1 MDNKERNEKIL
12 ALTCE
17 LLGKMNFA
25 VENAFVE
32 DVEGEEPQ
40 VLVGVEVANP
50 GSLIGFKGRNLAAV
64 QLILSLMVKKL
75 LGEWV
80 RVLLDVN
87 NYRQEQRLRLET
99 MARDLAKKAIETGK
113 PVAMMMMSP
122 YERRI
127 CHVVL
132 AEMEGV
138 TGESEGEGEERHI
151 VIKPVAL

>member
-17 LLGKMNFA
+17 LLGKMNFV

-40 VLVGVEVANP
+40 VLVGITVSNP
-50 GSLIGFKGRNLAAV
+50 GSLIGFKGRNLVAV
-64 QLILSLMVKKL
+64 QLILGLMVKKK

-80 RVLLDVN
+80 KVLLDVN
-87 NYRQEQRLRLET
+87 DYRQEQKARLEAMT
-99 MARDLAKKAIETGK
+99 RSLAQKAVETGK
-113 PVAMMMMSP
+113 PVAMMTMSA
-122 YERRI
+122 YERRL
-127 CHVVL
+127 CHMVL
-132 AEMEGV
+132 AEMGGV